1 MFQALSVLIVDD
13 EALARRRLKEHL
25 EDLGV
30 LYFHE
35 ADSANTALTTL
46 SSFPI
51 DVVLLD
57 IQMPN
62 VNGLELAVL
71 IKKQHQAEIIF
82 VTAHSEYA
90 LNAFELAAT
99 DYLTKPVRIERLH
112 QALERA
118 EKQIKAKDQQH
129 ENLNKPYLVVTD
141 RHGSHRIALDEII
154 YFKAELK
161 YVTIRTLLGKHI
173 FEESLN
179 QLQEKFP
186 KEFIR
191 VHRNALVSKSRIRRL
206 RKNSDDN
213 WIVEILGISDTLEVS
228 RRHLPTL
235 RQEFNADSNYGFST
249 LSY

>member
-13 EALARRRLKEHL
+13 EALARRRIKEHL

-35 ADSANTALTTL
+35 ADSANNALNIL
-46 SSFPI
+46 SSYPI
-51 DVVLLD
+51 DVILLD

-62 VNGLELAVL
+62 VNGLELAIL
-71 IKKQHQAEIIF
+71 IRKQYSAEIIF
-82 VTAHSEYA
+82 CTAHSEYA

-99 DYLTKPVRIERLH
+99 DYLTKPLRIERL
-112 QALERA
+112 QLALERA
-118 EKQIKAKDQQH
+118 QKQIKSKEQLS
-129 ENLNKPYLVVTD
+129 ENSNKPYLVVND

-173 FEESLN
+173 FEDSLN

-191 VHRNALVSKSRIRRL
+191 IHRNALVAKTRIRRL

-213 WIVEILGISDTLEVS
+213 WIVEILGIPDTLEVS
-228 RRHLPTL
+228 RRHLPAL
-235 RQEFNADSNYGFST
+235 RQEFNADSNFGFST
-249 LSY
+249 LG

>member
-13 EALARRRLKEHL
+13 EALARRRIKEHL

-35 ADSANTALTTL
+35 ADSANNALNIL
-46 SSFPI
+46 SSYPI
-51 DVVLLD
+51 DVILLD

-62 VNGLELAVL
+62 VNGLELAIL
-71 IKKQHQAEIIF
+71 IRKQYSAEIIF
-82 VTAHSEYA
+82 CTAHSEYA

-99 DYLTKPVRIERLH
+99 DYLTKPLRIERL
-112 QALERA
+112 QLALERA
-118 EKQIKAKDQQH
+118 QKQIKSKEQLS
-129 ENLNKPYLVVTD
+129 ENSNKPYLVVND

-173 FEESLN
+173 FEDSLN

-191 VHRNALVSKSRIRRL
+191 IHRNALVAKTRIRRL

-228 RRHLPTL
+228 RRHLPAL
-235 RQEFNADSNYGFST
+235 RQEFNADSNFGFST
-249 LSY
+249 LG

>member
-13 EALARRRLKEHL
+13 EALARRRIKEHL

-35 ADSANTALTTL
+35 ADSANNALNIL
-46 SSFPI
+46 SSYPI
-51 DVVLLD
+51 DVILLD

-62 VNGLELAVL
+62 VNGLELAIL
-71 IKKQHQAEIIF
+71 IKKQYSAEIIF
-82 VTAHSEYA
+82 VTAYGEYA
-90 LNAFELAAT
+90 LNAFEVAAT
-99 DYLTKPVRIERLH
+99 DYLTKPVRIERL
-112 QALERA
+112 QLALERA
-118 EKQIKAKDQQH
+118 QKHIKSKEQLS
-129 ENLNKPYLVVTD
+129 ENSNKPYLVVND

-173 FEESLN
+173 FEDSLN

-191 VHRNALVSKSRIRRL
+191 IHRNALVAKTRIRRL

-213 WIVEILGISDTLEVS
+213 WIVEILGIPDTLEVS
-228 RRHLPTL
+228 RRHLPAL
-235 RQEFNADSNYGFST
+235 RQEFNADSNFGFST
-249 LSY
+249 LG

>member
-13 EALARRRLKEHL
+13 EALARRRIKEHL

-35 ADSANTALTTL
+35 ADSANNALNIL
-46 SSFPI
+46 SSYPI
-51 DVVLLD
+51 DVILLD

-62 VNGLELAVL
+62 VNGLELAIL
-71 IKKQHQAEIIF
+71 IRKQYSAEIIF
-82 VTAHSEYA
+82 CTAHSEYA

-99 DYLTKPVRIERLH
+99 DYLTKPLRIERL
-112 QALERA
+112 QLALERA
-118 EKQIKAKDQQH
+118 QKQIKSKEQLS
-129 ENLNKPYLVVTD
+129 ENSNKPYLVVND

-173 FEESLN
+173 FEDSLN

-191 VHRNALVSKSRIRRL
+191 IHRNALVAKTRIRRL

-213 WIVEILGISDTLEVS
+213 WIVEILGVSDTLEVS
-228 RRHLPTL
+228 RRHLPAL
-235 RQEFNADSNYGFST
+235 RQEFNADSNFGFST
-249 LSY
+249 LG

>member
-13 EALARRRLKEHL
+13 EALARRRIKEHL

-35 ADSANTALTTL
+35 ADSANNALNIL
-46 SSFPI
+46 SSYPI
-51 DVVLLD
+51 DVILLD

-62 VNGLELAVL
+62 VNGLELAIL
-71 IKKQHQAEIIF
+71 IKKQYSAEIIF
-82 VTAHSEYA
+82 VTAHGEYA

-99 DYLTKPVRIERLH
+99 DYLTKPVRIERL
-112 QALERA
+112 QLALERA
-118 EKQIKAKDQQH
+118 QKQIQSKDQLN
-129 ENLNKPYLVVTD
+129 ENSNKPYLVVND
-141 RHGSHRIALDEII
+141 RLGSHRIALDEII

-173 FEESLN
+173 FEDSLN

-191 VHRNALVSKSRIRRL
+191 IHRNALVAKTRIRRL

-213 WIVEILGISDTLEVS
+213 WIVEILGIPDTLEVS
-228 RRHLPTL
+228 RRHLPAL
-235 RQEFNADSNYGFST
+235 RQEFNADSNFGFST
-249 LSY
+249 LG

>member
-13 EALARRRLKEHL
+13 EALARRRIKEHL

-35 ADSANTALTTL
+35 ADSANNALNIL
-46 SSFPI
+46 SSYPI
-51 DVVLLD
+51 DVILLD
-57 IQMPN
+57 VQMPN
-62 VNGLELAVL
+62 VNGLELAIL
-71 IKKQHQAEIIF
+71 IKKQYGAEIIF
-82 VTAHSEYA
+82 VTAHGEYA

-99 DYLTKPVRIERLH
+99 DYLTKPVRIERL
-112 QALERA
+112 QLALERA
-118 EKQIKAKDQQH
+118 QKQIKSKEQLS
-129 ENLNKPYLVVTD
+129 ENTNKPYLVVND

-173 FEESLN
+173 FEDSLN

-191 VHRNALVSKSRIRRL
+191 IHRNALVAKTRIRRL

-213 WIVEILGISDTLEVS
+213 WIVEILGIPDTLEVS
-228 RRHLPTL
+228 RRHLPAL
-235 RQEFNADSNYGFST
+235 RQEFNADSNFGFST
-249 LSY
+249 LG

>member
-13 EALARRRLKEHL
+13 EALARRRIKEHL

-35 ADSANTALTTL
+35 AESANNALNIL
-46 SSFPI
+46 SSYPI
-51 DVVLLD
+51 DVILLD
-57 IQMPN
+57 VQMPN
-62 VNGLELAVL
+62 VNGLELAIL
-71 IKKQHQAEIIF
+71 IRKQFSAEIIF

-99 DYLTKPVRIERLH
+99 DYLTKPVRIERLKL
-112 QALERA
+112 ALERA
-118 EKQIKAKDQQH
+118 QKQIKSKEQLS
-129 ENLNKPYLVVTD
+129 ENSNKPYLVVND

-173 FEESLN
+173 FEDSLN

-191 VHRNALVSKSRIRRL
+191 VHRNALVAKTRIRRL

-213 WIVEILGISDTLEVS
+213 WIVEILGIPDTLEVS
-228 RRHLPTL
+228 RRHLPAL
-235 RQEFNADSNYGFST
+235 RQEFNADSNFGFST
-249 LSY
+249 LG